1 MSQRCPVCG
10 QTLPKGMDMA
20 ELHRRME
27 KIGAATAQREADK
40 VRREL
45 AHRYRQQLVEREA
58 EMHKRAIK
66 DAQAAS
72 QTKIAAL
79 QRKLQESERAARRD
93 AERAAKEA
101 VRQSRREID
110 LVKGRSAKERA
121 QHAAE
126 TARLRVTIDNLSQKL
141 ERQTSEQ
148 MGEIGEAEVYAA
160 LKGAFPT
167 DDIQRI
173 PRGVRGADILQKV
186 IVDGKEIGRIVY
198 ECKNVST
205 WQNEWVTKARRYRSE
220 YQTPWVII
228 AARTFP
234 RRQKW
239 FVVEK
244 SVPVIDFRLTV
255 KLAEIIRNAVTEI
268 GQLRMSHV
276 GRQAK
281 ADQMFEYILSDH
293 FVSRFKGVAEAVAAL
308 REHQSKERQWHSE
321 AWTKQSRLYDEM
333 DDGRREIGA
342 RIRAI
347 SEAPTKPGLK
357 VVGGTS
363 HPKR

>member
-10 QTLPKGMDMA
+10 QALPKGMDAA

-27 KIGAATAQREADK
+27 KIGAAAAQREAAK
-40 VRREL
+40 VRRDL
-45 AHRYRQQLVEREA
+45 ARQYSRQLADEKA
-58 EMHKRAIK
+58 EIRKRAFK
-66 DAQAAS
+66 DAQATS
-72 QTKIAAL
+72 RTEIVAL
-79 QRKLQESERAARRD
+79 QRKLRESERNARRE

-110 LVKGRSAKERA
+110 LVKERSAKERA

-126 TARLRVTIDNLSQKL
+126 TARLKITVDNLSQKL

-148 MGEIGEAEVYAA
+148 IGEMGEAEVYAA

-167 DDIQRI
+167 DDIERI
-173 PRGVRGADILQKV
+173 GKGMRGADILQKV

-205 WQNEWVTKARRYRSE
+205 WQNDWIVKARRYRSE
-220 YQTPWVII
+220 YQTPWVVI

-239 FVVEK
+239 FVIEK

-255 KLAEIIRNAVTEI
+255 RLAEIVRGAVIEI
-268 GQLRMSHV
+268 GQLRTSHV

-293 FVSRFKGVAEAVAAL
+293 FVGRFKGVAEAIGAL

-333 DDGRREIGA
+333 DEGRREIAA

-357 VVGGTS
+357 VVGGS
-363 HPKR
+363 RG